1 MSNFI
6 SIYTISI
13 KKNYHLRM
21 TFIIRSIHKL
31 HYYYYYY
38 CSLFFCFVFR
48 VFSAVSLL
56 QCMMC

>member
-6 SIYTISI
+6 SIYIISI
-13 KKNYHLRM
+13 KKNYHLND
-21 TFIIRSIHKL
+21 FIIRSIHKL

-38 CSLFFCFVFR
+38 FSLFFFCFQ
-48 VFSAVSLL
+48 VFSAVLLL